1 MDSITREGI
10 ASLWSAKSAVVI
22 LAGLLLMALSIN
34 NAHSAWFKRL
44 LPKND
49 TYTVK
54 DIDIDGAGEEV
65 FVIDD
70 FIYDARETCDLS
82 VGDKVLFAQ
91 SQYGIDYR
99 ATVYTLHSNAYC
111 ELLLRDPVSQG

>member
-1 MDSITREGI
+1 MDRVTKDDV
-10 ASLWSAKSAVVI
+10 ASFRSPKSALLI
-22 LAGLLLMALSIN
+22 LVGLLLMALSIN

-44 LPKND
+44 LPKED

-54 DIDIDGAGEEV
+54 NVDIDGAGEEI
-65 FVIDD
+65 FVIND
-70 FIYDARETCDLS
+70 FIYDARQSCYLA

-91 SQYGIDYR
+91 SRYGIDYR
-99 ATVYTLHSNAYC
+99 ATVHTPNSTAYC